1 MQELIEK
8 ARAVFAP
15 NQAKQG
21 SAISFVGFV
30 YDDGFVMSNNTA
42 CHASMSY
49 PPRPDGGYGIFADG
63 DEPEDEY
70 EDEELED
77 DYGYEEEDYE
87 E

>member
-1 MQELIEK
+1 MLELIEK

-15 NQAKQG
+15 NQVNQQ
-21 SAISFVGFV
+21 SAVSFVGFV

-49 PPRPDGGYGIFADG
+49 PPHPGEGYGVFADG

-70 EDEELED
+70 DEDQEEE
-77 DYGYEEEDYE
+77 YYEEEEDYE